1 MKKMSNEEETK
12 TTNRKPVEIKPD
24 PDLKGYVKKMEV
36 GLPTDSTKGKQQK
49 GM

>member
-1 MKKMSNEEETK
+1 MANEEETK
-12 TTNRKPVEIKPD
+12 RTTEGSVEIKPD
-24 PDLKGYVKKMEV
+24 IRLEAHIDKMEA